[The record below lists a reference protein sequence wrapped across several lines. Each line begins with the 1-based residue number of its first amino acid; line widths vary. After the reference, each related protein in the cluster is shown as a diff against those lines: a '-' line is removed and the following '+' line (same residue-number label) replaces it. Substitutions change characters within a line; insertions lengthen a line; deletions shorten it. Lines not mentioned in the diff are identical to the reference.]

1 MIFGFL
7 PFYMLIP
14 VFAWLI
20 ANTFTFYGS
29 AFILGDI
36 KRISVKTFI
45 DDCIPL
51 FTPFVAFYIAAYLQ
65 WTICFIAISKASKD
79 SCYSFFSGE
88 ITGKLISAVI
98 FFIMPTYME
107 RAVITGNGVFD
118 KITSFLYLIDKP
130 ITLFPSLHCLESY
143 VCARYVS
150 RLKGV
155 KKPVKILNWIF
166 SCLVFASTVLV
177 KQHLFVD
184 IPAGILIG
192 EAGIFISDKANLK
205 KLFYKAEETIY
216 KKREESR
223 S

>member
-1 MIFGFL
+1 MILGFL

-36 KRISVKTFI
+36 KRLIVKTFI
-45 DDCIPL
+45 DDYIPL
-51 FTPFVAFYIAAYLQ
+51 FTPFITVYIAAYLQ
-65 WTICFIAISKASKD
+65 WAICFIAVSRDSKD

-98 FFIMPTYME
+98 FFILPTYME
-107 RAVITGNGVFD
+107 RAVITGDGVFD
-118 KITSFLYLIDKP
+118 KITAFLYLIDKP

-150 RLKGV
+150 KLKGV
-155 KKPVKILNWIF
+155 KKPIKILNWIF
-166 SCLVFASTVLV
+166 SCFVFASTVLV
-177 KQHLFVD
+177 KQHLFLD

-192 EAGIFISDKANLK
+192 EAGIFISKKANLK
-205 KLFYKAEETIY
+205 NLFYKAENAIY
-216 KKREESR
+216 KNREESKT
-223 S
+223 